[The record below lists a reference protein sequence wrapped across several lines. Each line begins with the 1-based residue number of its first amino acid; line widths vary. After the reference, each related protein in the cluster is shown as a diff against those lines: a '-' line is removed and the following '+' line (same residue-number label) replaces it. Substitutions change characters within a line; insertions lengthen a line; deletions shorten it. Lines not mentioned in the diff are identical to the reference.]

1 MALLSLQEV
10 CVRFGG
16 PLILDR
22 VSLQIER
29 GERVCLLGRNGAG
42 KSTLLKLINGEIEPD
57 SGDVV
62 RQKGLHSSYLSQ
74 EIPRYVQGTVFD
86 IVLDGLREPD
96 RSRPQDE
103 VDHDWEKHHQVDKV
117 ISLIQLDADSEFR
130 TLSSGL
136 KRRVLLARGLVRQPE
151 ILLLDEPTNHLDIA
165 SIDWLEEFLLR
176 YKGTI
181 FFVTHDRVFLNK
193 IANRII
199 ELDRGQLA
207 DWTCDY
213 QSFLLRKQAVLD
225 AEEKQRAVFDKKLAQ
240 EEIWLR
246 QGIKARR
253 TRNEG
258 RVRALEKMRAV
269 RRERRL
275 VTGTVRMKSH
285 ETERSGAKIIQVK
298 DLGYRYD
305 DISVIKNFSTT
316 IMRGDKVG
324 IIGPNGS
331 GKTTLLRLLLGELTP
346 QEGTVHNGTHLQIT
360 YFDQLRAQLKEDKTV
375 HYNVGEGSD
384 FITFNGKQRHV
395 MSYLQ
400 DFLFS
405 PDRARTAASV
415 LSGGERNR
423 LLLARLFTRPSNVLV
438 MDEPTNDLDIETL
451 ELLEELLVDYKG
463 TLLLVSHDRAFLNNV
478 VTSTIVFEGEGG
490 VNEYVGGYDDW
501 LRQRQEVEKAS
512 KKRSDSKPE
521 LLEKKRERPR
531 KLSFKEKRELE
542 ILPEQIEALETEQD
556 QLHQTMGDPLFYQ
569 KQKDEIVDIK
579 RRLTVVDTELADA
592 YQRWEALEKQQ
603 E

>member
-10 CVRFGG
+10 SVRFRG
-16 PLILDR
+16 PFILDR

-29 GERVCLLGRNGAG
+29 GERACLLGRNGAG
-42 KSTLLKLINGEIEPD
+42 KSTLLKLINGELMPD

-62 RQKGLHSSYLSQ
+62 RQKGLRTAYLSQ
-74 EIPRYVQGTVFD
+74 EIPRDLHGTVFD
-86 IVLDGLREPD
+86 IVLDGLRDPD
-96 RSRPQDE
+96 RSKLQD
-103 VDHDWEKHHQVDKV
+103 VIDHDWDKHHQVEKA
-117 ISLIQLDADSEFR
+117 ISLVQLDADSEFQ

-136 KRRVLLARGLVRQPE
+136 KRRVLLARGLVCQPE

-165 SIDWLEEFLLR
+165 SIDWLEKFLLR

-181 FFVTHDRVFLNK
+181 FFVTHDRMFLK
-193 IANRII
+193 RIANRII
-199 ELDRGQLA
+199 ELDRGKLF
-207 DWTCDY
+207 DWACDY

-225 AEEKQRAVFDKKLAQ
+225 AEEKQRAIFDKKLAQ

-246 QGIKARR
+246 QGVKARR

-269 RRERRL
+269 RRERRM
-275 VTGTVRMKSH
+275 VTGTVRMTTH

-298 DLGYRYD
+298 NLGYGYD
-305 DISVIKNFSTT
+305 DTSVVKDFSTT
-316 IMRGDKVG
+316 IMRRDKVG

-331 GKTTLLRLLLGELTP
+331 GKTTLLRLLLGELSP
-346 QEGTVHNGTHLQIT
+346 RKGTVHHGTHLQIS
-360 YFDQLRAQLKEDKTV
+360 YFDQLRAQLKEDKSV
-375 HYNVGEGSD
+375 YDNVGEGND
-384 FITFNGKQRHV
+384 FITLNGKQRHV
-395 MSYLQ
+395 MGYLQ

-405 PDRARTAASV
+405 PDRAHISASV

-451 ELLEELLVDYKG
+451 EILEELLVDYNG

-478 VTSTIVFEGEGG
+478 VTSTIVFEGEGE

-501 LRQRQEVEKAS
+501 LRRRKQVEKVS
-512 KKRSDSKPE
+512 SGRTDGERELPE
-521 LLEKKRERPR
+521 KECERPR
-531 KLSFKEKRELE
+531 KLSYKEKLELKA
-542 ILPEQIEALETEQD
+542 LPGRIEALEAEQD
-556 QLHQTMGDPLFYQ
+556 QLHQTISDPLFYQ
-569 KQKDEIVDIK
+569 IHKDEIMSIK
-579 RRLTVVDTELADA
+579 ARLSTVDTELVAT
-592 YQRWEALEKQQ
+592 YQLWETLEKLL
-603 E
+603 

>member
-10 CVRFGG
+10 SVRFGG
-16 PLILDR
+16 PFILDR

-29 GERVCLLGRNGAG
+29 GERACLLGRNGAG
-42 KSTLLKLINGEIEPD
+42 KSTLLKLINGELMPD

-62 RQKGLHSSYLSQ
+62 RQKGLRTAYLSQ
-74 EIPRYVQGTVFD
+74 EIPGALHGTVFD
-86 IVLDGLREPD
+86 IVLDGLRDPD
-96 RSRPQDE
+96 RSKPQD
-103 VDHDWEKHHQVDKV
+103 VIDHDWDKHHQVEKA
-117 ISLIQLDADSEFR
+117 ISLVQLDADSEFQ

-136 KRRVLLARGLVRQPE
+136 KRRVLLARGLVCQPE

-165 SIDWLEEFLLR
+165 SIDWLEGFLLR

-181 FFVTHDRVFLNK
+181 FFVTHDRMFLK
-193 IANRII
+193 RIANRII
-199 ELDRGQLA
+199 ELDRGKLF
-207 DWTCDY
+207 DWACDY
-213 QSFLLRKQAVLD
+213 QSFLLRKQALLD

-246 QGIKARR
+246 QGVKARR

-269 RRERRL
+269 RRERRM
-275 VTGTVRMKSH
+275 VTGTVRMTTH

-298 DLGYRYD
+298 NLGYGYD
-305 DISVIKNFSTT
+305 DTSVVKDFSTT

-331 GKTTLLRLLLGELTP
+331 GKTTLLRLLLGELSP
-346 QEGTVHNGTHLQIT
+346 RKGTVHHGTHLQIS
-360 YFDQLRAQLKEDKTV
+360 YFDQLRAQLKEDKSV
-375 HYNVGEGSD
+375 YDNVGEGND
-384 FITFNGKQRHV
+384 FITLNGKQRHV
-395 MSYLQ
+395 MGYLQ

-405 PDRARTAASV
+405 PDRARISASV

-451 ELLEELLVDYKG
+451 ELLEELLVDYTG

-478 VTSTIVFEGEGG
+478 VTSTIVFEGEGE

-501 LRQRQEVEKAS
+501 LRQKKQVEKAS
-512 KKRSDSKPE
+512 NKRTDGERELPE
-521 LLEKKRERPR
+521 KECERPR
-531 KLSFKEKRELE
+531 KLSYKEKRELKA
-542 ILPEQIEALETEQD
+542 LPGRIEALEAEQD
-556 QLHQTMGDPLFYQ
+556 QLHQTMSDPLFYQ
-569 KQKDEIVDIK
+569 IHKDEIVSIK
-579 RRLTVVDTELADA
+579 ARLSTVDTELVAT
-592 YQRWEALEKQQ
+592 YQLWETLEKLL
-603 E
+603 

>member
-10 CVRFGG
+10 SVRFGE
-16 PLILDR
+16 PFILDR

-42 KSTLLKLINGEIEPD
+42 KSTLLKLINGELMPD

-62 RQKGLHSSYLSQ
+62 RQKGLRTAYLSQ
-74 EIPRYVQGTVFD
+74 EIPGDVHGTVFE
-86 IVLDGLREPD
+86 IVLGGLRDPD
-96 RSRPQDE
+96 QSKPQDE
-103 VDHDWEKHHQVDKV
+103 IDHDWEKHHQVEKA
-117 ISLIQLDADSEFR
+117 ISLIQLDADLEFQ

-136 KRRVLLARGLVRQPE
+136 KRRVLLARGLVCQPE

-181 FFVTHDRVFLNK
+181 FFVTHDRMFLK
-193 IANRII
+193 RISNRII
-199 ELDRGQLA
+199 ELDRGKLY
-207 DWTCDY
+207 DWACDY
-213 QSFLLRKQAVLD
+213 QSFILRKRAVLD

-246 QGIKARR
+246 QGVKARR

-258 RVRALEKMRAV
+258 RVRALENMRAV
-269 RRERRL
+269 RRERRM
-275 VTGTVRMKSH
+275 VTGTVRMETH

-298 DLGYRYD
+298 RLSYGYND
-305 DISVIKNFSTT
+305 TPVVNDFSTT

-331 GKTTLLRLLLGELTP
+331 GKTTLLRLLLGELNP
-346 QEGTVHNGTHLQIT
+346 RNGTVHHGTHLQIS
-360 YFDQLRAQLKEDKTV
+360 YFDQLRAQLKEDKSV
-375 HYNVGEGSD
+375 YDNVGDGND
-384 FITFNGKQRHV
+384 FIAFNGKKRHV
-395 MSYLQ
+395 MGYLQ

-405 PDRARTAASV
+405 PDRARISASV

-451 ELLEELLVDYKG
+451 ELLEELLVEYKG

-478 VTSTIVFEGEGG
+478 VTSTIVFEGEGE
-490 VNEYVGGYDDW
+490 VNE
-501 LRQRQEVEKAS
+501 
-512 KKRSDSKPE
+512 
-521 LLEKKRERPR
+521 
-531 KLSFKEKRELE
+531 
-542 ILPEQIEALETEQD
+542 
-556 QLHQTMGDPLFYQ
+556 
-569 KQKDEIVDIK
+569 
-579 RRLTVVDTELADA
+579 
-592 YQRWEALEKQQ
+592 
-603 E
+603 

>member
-10 CVRFGG
+10 SVRFGG
-16 PLILDR
+16 PSILDQ

-42 KSTLLKLINGEIEPD
+42 KSTLLKLINGELMPD
-57 SGDVV
+57 AGDVV
-62 RQKGLHSSYLSQ
+62 RQKGLRTAYLSQ
-74 EIPRYVQGTVFD
+74 EIPRDLHGTVFD
-86 IVLDGLREPD
+86 IVLDGLRD
-96 RSRPQDE
+96 SSRRKPHDE
-103 VDHDWEKHHQVDKV
+103 NDHDWEKHHQVEKA
-117 ISLIQLDADSEFR
+117 ISLMQLDADSEFQ
-130 TLSSGL
+130 TLSAGL

-181 FFVTHDRVFLNK
+181 FFVTHDRMFLRR

-199 ELDRGQLA
+199 ELDRGNLF
-207 DWTCDY
+207 DWACDY

-225 AEEKQRAVFDKKLAQ
+225 AEDKQRAVFDKKLAQ
-240 EEIWLR
+240 EEVWLR

-269 RRERRL
+269 RRERRT
-275 VTGTVRMKSH
+275 VTGSVRMTTH

-298 DLGYRYD
+298 GLGYGYE
-305 DISVIKNFSTT
+305 DISVVKDFTTT

-331 GKTTLLRLLLGELTP
+331 GKTTLLRLLLGELSP
-346 QEGTVHNGTHLQIT
+346 QEGTVHHGTNLQIS
-360 YFDQLRAQLKEDKTV
+360 YFDQLRAQLNEDMSV
-375 HYNVGEGSD
+375 YDNVGDGND
-384 FITFNGKQRHV
+384 FITLNGKNRHV
-395 MSYLQ
+395 MGYLQ

-405 PDRARTAASV
+405 PDRVRIPARV

-478 VTSTIVFEGEGG
+478 VTSTIVFEGEGE
-490 VNEYVGGYDDW
+490 VSEYVGGYDDW
-501 LRQRQEVEKAS
+501 LRQRKQVEKVS
-512 KKRSDSKPE
+512 GKRKDGERE
-521 LLEKKRERPR
+521 LPGKESERAR
-531 KLSFKEKRELE
+531 KLSYKEKRELAA
-542 ILPEQIEALETEQD
+542 LPGRIESLEAEQD
-556 QLHQTMGDPLFYQ
+556 QLHQTMSDPLFYQ
-569 KQKDEIVDIK
+569 IHKDEIVNTK
-579 RRLTVVDTELADA
+579 ARLSTVDTELAVT
-592 YQRWEALEKQQ
+592 YQLWETLEKLQQ
-603 E
+603 

>member
-10 CVRFGG
+10 SVRFAG
-16 PLILDR
+16 PSLLDK
-22 VSLQIER
+22 VSIQIER

-42 KSTLLKLINGEIEPD
+42 KSTLLKLINGEFMPD

-62 RQKGLHSSYLSQ
+62 RQKGLRTAYLSQ
-74 EIPRYVQGTVFD
+74 EIPRDLHGTVFD
-86 IVLDGLREPD
+86 IVLDGLRDPGQ
-96 RSRPQDE
+96 SKLQDE
-103 VDHDWEKHHQVDKV
+103 NDHDWEKHHQVEKA
-117 ISLIQLDADSEFR
+117 ISLIQLDADSKFQ

-165 SIDWLEEFLLR
+165 SINWLEEFLLR

-181 FFVTHDRVFLNK
+181 FFVTHDRMFLQR

-199 ELDRGQLA
+199 ELDRGNLY
-207 DWTCDY
+207 DWACDY
-213 QSFLLRKQAVLD
+213 QSFLLRKQSVLE

-269 RRERRL
+269 RTDRRM
-275 VTGTVRMKSH
+275 VTGTVRMTTH

-298 DLGYRYD
+298 NLGYGFD
-305 DISVIKNFSTT
+305 DTPVVKDFSTT

-324 IIGPNGS
+324 IVGPNGS
-331 GKTTLLRLLLGELTP
+331 GKTTLLRLLLGELSP
-346 QEGTVHNGTHLQIT
+346 QNGTVHHGTHLQIA
-360 YFDQLRAQLKEDKTV
+360 YFDQLRAQLEEDKSV
-375 HYNVGEGSD
+375 YDNVGDGND
-384 FITFNGKQRHV
+384 IITLNGKEKHV
-395 MSYLQ
+395 MGYLQ

-405 PDRARTAASV
+405 PDRARISASV

-478 VTSTIVFEGEGG
+478 VTSTIVFEGEGE
-490 VNEYVGGYDDW
+490 VNEYDGGYDDW
-501 LRQRQEVEKAS
+501 LRQRKQVERVSSKRTDGGRALQEKEC
-512 KKRSDSKPE
+512 
-521 LLEKKRERPR
+521 ERPR
-531 KLSFKEKRELE
+531 KLSYKEKRELAA
-542 ILPEQIEALETEQD
+542 LPGRIEALEAEQY
-556 QLHQTMGDPLFYQ
+556 QLHQTMSDPLFYQ
-569 KQKDEIVDIK
+569 KHKDEIVRIK
-579 RRLTVVDTELADA
+579 ARLSTLETELVAT
-592 YQRWEALEKQQ
+592 YQLWETLEKLQQ
-603 E
+603 